1 MIKEL
6 NCTKNTTDTYRK
18 IFYLT
23 LFYLTVLSAQVKLF
37 RFGSAT
43 KRRFFF
49 LCYGCVHLC
58 CPVFED
64 ALEFAFNF
72 FVGKMS
78 GDTDKAK
85 ISDNQVQLCNMYLY

>member
-1 MIKEL
+1 MLISL
-6 NCTKNTTDTYRK
+6 
-18 IFYLT
+18 
-23 LFYLTVLSAQVKLF
+23 LFRTVLKFSNKILTF
-37 RFGSAT
+37 LGAT
-43 KRRFFF
+43 KRNFFF

-85 ISDNQVQLCNMYLY
+85 ISDNQV